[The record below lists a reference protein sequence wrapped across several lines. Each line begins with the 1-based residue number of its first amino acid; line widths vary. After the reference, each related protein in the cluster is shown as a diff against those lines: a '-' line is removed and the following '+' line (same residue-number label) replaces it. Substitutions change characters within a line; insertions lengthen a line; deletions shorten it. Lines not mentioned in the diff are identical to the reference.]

1 MPVFRLFLLW
11 TPYLECRC
19 LHRCFPASAWWTV
32 CCLEGERGI
41 FRCSSCQQSLR
52 FFCPVPANFYAVC
65 EQQGL
70 RFTFIICV
78 SVARSL
84 LWFLRLSFW
93 FLVELRYFRTLL
105 CFKITRSSPICLRS
119 TLNGFRIVVTSDVQ
133 GCDELLICLA
143 NHTFAFWLRRK
154 WTGGGFRLGA
164 VLK

>member
-19 LHRCFPASAWWTV
+19 LHRCFSASAWWTV

-84 LWFLRLSFW
+84 LWFVRLSFW
-93 FLVELRYFRTLL
+93 FLVALRYFRTLL
-105 CFKITRSSPICLRS
+105 YFKNNTIVPHLSPFHPEWFQESSHIRCAGMWWTPNLPCKPHICFL
-119 TLNGFRIVVTSDVQ
+119 VTQ
-133 GCDELLICLA
+133 EM
-143 NHTFAFWLRRK
+143 NWRR
-154 WTGGGFRLGA
+154 
-164 VLK
+164 V